1 MFVVGIGQCS
11 WDYLAI
17 VEQFP
22 SIDTKAEVSDWV
34 EQGGGPVA
42 TALVTLARFGI
53 PCRFHGVVGDDEE
66 GGKISRSLVCE
77 GIADGCVVTRKN
89 AASQK
94 AFIAIE
100 KRTGSRTIFWTRPSG
115 RPLSPGEVSSGF
127 LDGCSFLLLD
137 GLMTEVSLFAADQAG
152 KRGIPVMLDAGRNR
166 PGMLDIA
173 GRCDY
178 LVAAEQFALDLGW
191 DGTSSGFQ
199 VLSEHVGAGVTTL
212 TLGDRGSITC
222 CGSEMITVPAFKVP
236 VVDTTGAGD
245 VFHGGYLYGLL
256 NNLDLR
262 DTILF
267 ASAAAALKCVRIGG
281 RAGIPE
287 LAETLRFLDENGI
300 GITI

>member
-17 VEQFP
+17 VEHFP

-42 TALVTLARFGI
+42 TALVTLARLGI
-53 PCRFHGVVGDDEE
+53 PCRFHGVVGDDGE
-66 GGKISRSLVCE
+66 GAKICRSLVSD
-77 GIADGCVVTRKN
+77 GIGAQGVVAREK

-100 KRTGSRTIFWTRPSG
+100 KQTGTRTIFWTRPSG
-115 RPLSPGEVSSGF
+115 RPLLPEEIPSGF
-127 LDGCSFLLLD
+127 LDGCAFLLLD
-137 GLMTEVSLFAADQAG
+137 GLMTEASLFAAEQA
-152 KRGIPVMLDAGRNR
+152 KRCGIPVMLDAGRNR
-166 PGMLDIA
+166 PGMMEIA

-191 DGTSSGFQ
+191 DGTPSGFRA
-199 VLSEHVGAGVTTL
+199 LSEHIGAGVTTL
-212 TLGDRGSITC
+212 TLGDRGSITFN
-222 CGSEMITVPAFKVP
+222 GGEIITVPAFTVP

-245 VFHGGYLYGLL
+245 VFHGGYLYGLMRK
-256 NNLDLR
+256 LDLR

-267 ASAAAALKCVRIGG
+267 ASAAAALNCGRIGG

-287 LAETLRFLDENGI
+287 LRETLRFLEKNGA
-300 GITI
+300 GMTI